1 MQTDILSLYATR
13 PIVADMAVTS
23 PIITGTTGITLSTTM
38 SERRDDKVTW
48 FYSSDSLTNFFDDSD
63 SLMTAITMSFF
74 DFRITV
80 TPKVGTTNAGT
91 DNANNGIIRSLNL
104 WAVNFCQPPGQ
115 LWCKLLISYVY
126 LFFFSYC

>member
-1 MQTDILSLYATR
+1 METDILSLYATR

-63 SLMTAITMSFF
+63 SLMTTITMPFF
-74 DFRITV
+74 DFWITV
-80 TPKVGTTNAGT
+80 TPEVGTTNAGT
-91 DNANNGIIRSLNL
+91 DNANNGIIRRLNL
-104 WAVNFCQPPGQ
+104 RTVNFCQTN
-115 LWCKLLISYVY
+115 LAS
-126 LFFFSYC
+126 FSVN

>member
-1 MQTDILSLYATR
+1 METNILSLYATR
-13 PIVADMAVTS
+13 PVVANMAVTS
-23 PIITGTTGITLSTTM
+23 PIITGTTGITLTTTM

-74 DFRITV
+74 DFGITV

-91 DNANNGIIRSLNL
+91 DNADNSIIWSLNL
-104 WAVNFCQPPGQ
+104 V
-115 LWCKLLISYVY
+115 
-126 LFFFSYC
+126 

>member
-1 MQTDILSLYATR
+1 METDILSLYATR

-63 SLMTAITMSFF
+63 SLMTTITMPFF
-74 DFRITV
+74 DFGITV

-91 DNANNGIIRSLNL
+91 DNADNSIILSLNL
-104 WAVNFCQPPGQ
+104 WTVNLC
-115 LWCKLLISYVY
+115 
-126 LFFFSYC
+126 